1 MNDLSLQMIN
11 LTLVFNPSRDAE
23 FSVWMCWTQAAS
35 GEAGWAND
43 GLCPASGYYWLNIN
57 TAFK

>member
-1 MNDLSLQMIN
+1 MIN
-11 LTLVFNPSRDAE
+11 LTLVFNPSRDVE

-35 GEAGWAND
+35 GEAGWADD

-57 TAFK
+57 TTFK